1 MEQDKREKLKNDLA
15 KTPELEA
22 KFNLQMEGIANRV
35 KTITNVLSIEQ
46 FKEIGKL
53 YNNRESDYNSLH
65 NEKKEL
71 LKHRGI
77 YAPKYAFEFLD
88 WFFDCYLFGKP
99 MHVKEDEGLSLYHFQ
114 LYNEYVDRL
123 FEHKNWTD
131 DNERDFLNKQ
141 FNNDLNFDAIHSQAH
156 TQIKQGRPKTI
167 IHDASY
173 YLYNKELLQF
183 LIDNYSNIK
192 AHIFNQLIKA
202 LIDLRQLKP
211 ASNKEYKEAFGNALN
226 IKQSQT
232 NFDNAIKNDATTIFE
247 PIKTKIT
254 TYLEQQRVV

>member
-1 MEQDKREKLKNDLA
+1 MIYYTK
-15 KTPELEA
+15 EA
-22 KFNLQMEGIANRV
+22 V
-35 KTITNVLSIEQ
+35 
-46 FKEIGKL
+46 
-53 YNNRESDYNSLH
+53 
-65 NEKKEL
+65 EL
-71 LKHRGI
+71 LHLISEQKKGVPI
-77 YAPKYAFEFLD
+77 ITVFDIEAQSYKYGEKAYCNIIKKQIEDAFEFTAMYADSELNLSFDDYVNLYILD
-88 WFFDCYLFGKP
+88 PDSKAELKILNELLEHLQSDITQKEQAPEPQRKP
-99 MHVKEDEGLSLYHFQ
+99 
-114 LYNEYVDRL
+114 
-123 FEHKNWTD
+123 
-131 DNERDFLNKQ
+131 
-141 FNNDLNFDAIHSQAH
+141 
-156 TQIKQGRPKTI
+156 GRPKTVI
-167 IHDASY
+167 QEATY